1 MSIDIIPVIKMYV
14 FGTLIMQVLKRE
26 VRQMRVSTKGRYA
39 LRIMVDLAEHN
50 TGEYIRLKDISERQ
64 GITLKYLEQI
74 MPMLTRAG
82 YVKSYRGNN
91 GGYMLARKPEAY
103 TAGDILR
110 VTEGSLAPISC
121 IEDTPNLCERCE
133 ECTTLPFWEGMWKVI
148 LDYANSVKLTD
159 LARTE
164 VEYYI

>member
-1 MSIDIIPVIKMYV
+1 MEMS
-14 FGTLIMQVLKRE
+14 G
-26 VRQMRVSTKGRYA
+26 MRISTKGRYA

-64 GITLKYLEQI
+64 QITLKYMEQI
-74 MPMLTRAG
+74 MPMLTRTG

-91 GGYMLARKPEAY
+91 GGYMLAKRPEDY

-110 VTEGSLAPISC
+110 VTEGSLAPIAC
-121 IEDTPNLCERCE
+121 IEDPSNTCERRE
-133 ECTTLPFWEGMWKVI
+133 ICTTVAFWEGLWRVI
-148 LDYANSVKLTD
+148 TEYTDSVTLAD
-159 LARTE
+159 LVKTN